1 MIPAPSTG
9 GQKMLNEEVKQVH
22 AIARMIAKEE
32 IALALQAMEA
42 AQVKPA
48 AAPAKKEEKKNGKL

>member
-1 MIPAPSTG
+1 
-9 GQKMLNEEVKQVH
+9 MLNEEVKQVY

-32 IALALQAMEA
+32 IALALEALEA

>member
-1 MIPAPSTG
+1 
-9 GQKMLNEEVKQVH
+9 MLNEEVEQVH

-32 IALALQAMEA
+32 IALALKALEA

-48 AAPAKKEEKKNGKL
+48 AAPAKKEEKENA

>member
-1 MIPAPSTG
+1 
-9 GQKMLNEEVKQVH
+9 MLNEEVKQVY

-32 IALALQAMEA
+32 IALALKALEA

-48 AAPAKKEEKKNGKL
+48 AAPAAKKEEKKNA